1 MFPFN
6 WLIFVARAV
15 TIIARADD
23 ARARVKAHAL
33 RVATGFSDAVGTRN
47 ADAFHGMT
55 AWEDFHA
62 AIHELRALALQV
74 EFMIALEERPE
85 KDN

>member
-1 MFPFN
+1 
-6 WLIFVARAV
+6 
-15 TIIARADD
+15 
-23 ARARVKAHAL
+23 
-33 RVATGFSDAVGTRN
+33 
-47 ADAFHGMT
+47 MT